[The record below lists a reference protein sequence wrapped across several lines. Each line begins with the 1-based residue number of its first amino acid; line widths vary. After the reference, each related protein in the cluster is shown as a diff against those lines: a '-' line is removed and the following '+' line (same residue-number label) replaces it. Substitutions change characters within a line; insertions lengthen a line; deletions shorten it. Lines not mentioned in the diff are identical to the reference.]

1 MTKSAVIMKR
11 NPSFGGCPSCKEMN
25 TIKKSHARNTKE
37 KIINGIGIYHTY
49 RCTKC
54 GWRGF
59 MASVSLTLYS
69 LRKLLIYLSL
79 LIISIFI
86 TYQILTRIF

>member
-1 MTKSAVIMKR
+1 MKI
-11 NPSFGGCPSCKEMN
+11 NPSFSGCPSCKEMN
-25 TIKKSHARNTKE
+25 TLKKSHSRNTKE

-54 GWRGF
+54 GWRGYLTL
-59 MASVSLTLYS
+59 VSLTLHS
-69 LRKLLIYLSL
+69 FRKLLIYLSL

-86 TYQILTRIF
+86 TYQILTKIF